1 MQSNDLKRQEVARV
15 IRTDIQSGTLKLG
28 SRLPGENSLAKR
40 FSVSRGTIRAALE
53 ELAQEQ
59 LISTQGGVGS
69 FVSFDGHNLDTAT
82 GWASALASSGVQ
94 METDILR
101 LECIVDP
108 DLAAQVG
115 TESMSFLA
123 VDRVRHVVD
132 GRAVSLER
140 SRVPATGSIVDAPK
154 AGLVGGSLSATM
166 RQAGLVASRGEQ
178 WVAVAPLAATEA
190 LILQREVGEMF
201 IHSTRLSFD
210 PEGRFVEKVVSW
222 LDPERFRLHVKFGA

>member
-1 MQSNDLKRQEVARV
+1 MQANDLKRREVARV
-15 IRTDIQSGTLKLG
+15 IRTDIQTGVLKLG

-40 FSVSRGTIRAALE
+40 FAVSRGTIRAALE
-53 ELAQEQ
+53 ELAREQ

-69 FVSFDGHNLDTAT
+69 FVSFDGHNLDSST

-94 METDILR
+94 TETEVLR

-108 DLAAQVG
+108 ELAAQVA
-115 TESMSFLA
+115 TESMTFLA

-140 SRVPATGSIVDAPK
+140 SRIPAIGSIAEAPST
-154 AGLVGGSLSATM
+154 GLIDGSLSATM
-166 RQAGLVASRGEQ
+166 RHAGLVASRGEQ
-178 WVAVAPLAATEA
+178 WVAVAPLAVTEA
-190 LILQREVGEMF
+190 NILKRNVGELF
-201 IHSTRLSFD
+201 LHSTRLSFD
-210 PEGRFVEKVVSW
+210 SEGRFVEKVVSW